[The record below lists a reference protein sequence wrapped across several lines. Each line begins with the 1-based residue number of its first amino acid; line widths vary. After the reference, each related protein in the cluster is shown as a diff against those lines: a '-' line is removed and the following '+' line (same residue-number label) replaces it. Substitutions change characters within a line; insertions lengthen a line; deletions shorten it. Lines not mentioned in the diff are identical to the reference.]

1 RMTEGQSRPPL
12 ASHDTFEHK
21 SLSGKLSHDGLAAL
35 SADQPAASNG
45 TALRPAKTTES
56 RDFGTRS
63 ESAVQDEKDDGSDD
77 TIEDYD
83 DIELDP
89 DTMVANSRKSLE
101 EVYRPATGNSDRE
114 KQGDTPNVT
123 SPPTSPSKHRKR
135 NSIQIRLERTDKKGR
150 YILTADDPEIKDI
163 LRKGIEREEVE
174 AGNKKPPRMRIRDLV
189 FTRQFTTFDRQNPTS
204 SESPFFGFFTLFW
217 IAMVLMFV
225 RVSMSNYREY
235 GSILGS
241 NQIMKM
247 MFSHDVFVLG
257 ITDGVMCGSAILE
270 G

>member
-1 RMTEGQSRPPL
+1 MTEGQSRPPL

-35 SADQPAASNG
+35 SADQSAASNG
-45 TALRPAKTTES
+45 AALRPAKTTES

-63 ESAVQDEKDDGSDD
+63 ESAVQEANEDGSDD

-83 DIELDP
+83 DMELDP

-101 EVYRPATGNSDRE
+101 EVYRPATGNSERE

-123 SPPTSPSKHRKR
+123 SPPTSPSKHKKR
-135 NSIQIRLERTDKKGR
+135 SSIQIRLERTDRKGR
-150 YILTADDPEIKDI
+150 YILTADDPEVKDI

-174 AGNKKPPRMRIRDLV
+174 AGNKKSPRMRIRDLV

-241 NQIMKM
+241 NQIMK
-247 MFSHDVFVLG
+247 
-257 ITDGVMCGSAILE
+257 
-270 G
+270 